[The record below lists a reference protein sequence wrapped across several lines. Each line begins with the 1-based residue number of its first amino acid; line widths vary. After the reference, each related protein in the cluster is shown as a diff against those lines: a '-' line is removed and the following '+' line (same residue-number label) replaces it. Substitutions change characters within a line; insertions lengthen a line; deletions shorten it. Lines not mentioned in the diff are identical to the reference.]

1 MKNSLHCKLCQASF
15 VPETE
20 LQKQTGCCSSC
31 IIDDLSKKSKKVKN
45 GVNQN

>member
-1 MKNSLHCKLCQASF
+1 MSIKNSIPCRLCQASF

-31 IIDDLSKKSKKVKN
+31 IIEKLSKSVKKEDK
-45 GVNQN
+45 